1 MEKSFYPYLSQGR
14 EASMMAAE
22 VTEVEDDPQENW
34 TKADFLLNSK
44 L

>member
-22 VTEVEDDPQENW
+22 VTEVEDDPQEN
-34 TKADFLLNSK
+34 
-44 L
+44 